1 MKTTGLMIVLA
12 SAMFGGCTN
21 LDVKRLPIDV
31 AVGEPKREP
40 VPIYDDLNKPPR
52 AIIPFATMRLS
63 GANDYYSHGNLGRI
77 LAKEAASLGA
87 DCIWIGGEHAT
98 DIGSAT
104 SYSGGLA
111 VSSRTVVN
119 TVSATAA
126 VYSPVSFGVNMDE
139 KNVVTDVRPGSAAAN
154 AGVRIGDR
162 VLAVN
167 GVRITGDQLA
177 QFKAMAKAKPGDR
190 TKVELVGP
198 DNQTRTLDL
207 TWDMND

>member
-1 MKTTGLMIVLA
+1 
-12 SAMFGGCTN
+12 
-21 LDVKRLPIDV
+21 
-31 AVGEPKREP
+31 
-40 VPIYDDLNKPPR
+40 
-52 AIIPFATMRLS
+52 
-63 GANDYYSHGNLGRI
+63 
-77 LAKEAASLGA
+77 
-87 DCIWIGGEHAT
+87 
-98 DIGSAT
+98 
-104 SYSGGLA
+104 
-111 VSSRTVVN
+111 
-119 TVSATAA
+119 
-126 VYSPVSFGVNMDE
+126 MDE